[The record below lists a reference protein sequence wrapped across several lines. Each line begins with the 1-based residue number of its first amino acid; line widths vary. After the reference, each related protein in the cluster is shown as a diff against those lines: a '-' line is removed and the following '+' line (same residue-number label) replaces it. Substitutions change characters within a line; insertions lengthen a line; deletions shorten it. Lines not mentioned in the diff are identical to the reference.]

1 MAAPDKPAKKRLFF
15 AVYPDATTRQTLA
28 EAAQPL
34 ISEGKPSPAGNLHIT
49 LAFIGMADTV
59 YQDCLTEQA
68 LQIKT
73 PTPFDTQIDRIGL
86 FRKARILWLGP
97 SQPPSEL
104 VELHDNLVTAIQSCG
119 YKAETRPWFPHITVA
134 RKYRGNAQGRLKN
147 PIALRA
153 DAFSLMESV
162 SSVGGVRNVELRK
175 FPLQNRDWQESL
187 KTIS

>member
-86 FRKARILWLGP
+86 FQKARILWLGP

-104 VELHDNLVTAIQSCG
+104 VELHDNLVTALQSCG

-134 RKYRGNAQGRLKN
+134 RKFRKQISSKLEKAVV
-147 PIALRA
+147 IRA
-153 DAFSLMESV
+153 DSFSLMQSV
-162 SSVGGVRNVELRK
+162 SDPGGVRYFELKR
-175 FPLQNRDWQESL
+175 FPFSG
-187 KTIS
+187 